1 MQVQHWNGDG
11 IEGLGADAAAPAA
24 APTWWENLISAGTQI
39 AQGAAQVKAAKE
51 IAKTGQVPTAQLN
64 VGMAPETQKML
75 MIGGIALGGVLLLS
89 MLKKR
94 R

>member
-1 MQVQHWNGDG
+1 MQSEHWNGDG
-11 IEGLGADAAAPAA
+11 VEGLGADAAAEPAQ
-24 APTWWENLISAGTQI
+24 TWWQQLIGAGTQV
-39 AQGAAQVKAAKE
+39 ATAAAQVKAAKE

-89 MLKKR
+89 MMKKR